1 MAKMNAADWDG
12 LSVRRLRLAMGSV
25 GVLLLTACGSTAP
38 VELSQQP
45 ATHDVAICQYPSGVA
60 TSLDHSSSGCS
71 AGPTDKI
78 CQVSDGAT
86 IDADGGVTGGT
97 ESCQPLCSG
106 TQYELSCRSA
116 EIVARSQR
124 QMRRSA
130 VRSFPGPLRRTRCF
144 TVARARSE
152 SIARCSRALG
162 ECRLDAKRRS

>member
-38 VELSQQP
+38 VERSQQP
-45 ATHDVAICQYPSGVA
+45 ATHDVAICKYPSGVA

-116 EIVARSQR
+116 EIVGPIPAPDEALGCQII
-124 QMRRSA
+124 
-130 VRSFPGPLRRTRCF
+130 PGPTP
-144 TVARARSE
+144 SN
-152 SIARCSRALG
+152 ALFYCCPCA
-162 ECRLDAKRRS
+162 E